1 MVVGVLIM
9 IASILMTLSV
19 LRGPLMQRASSTTN
33 HYQAQQGIMNFHIAR
48 ELPENYACIMT
59 GRTHSTS
66 LLTKNF
72 SDVAQNYSRRSDMAV
87 FDTSCT
93 NCTTAVE
100 GFGFDVNCTE
110 TTRDFNLTIGTDRAS
125 MLRAMDGAYFFQ
137 VNVTEYSDWGVNDLA
152 NGSFLRYT
160 TLYKDTDKCSGKAK
174 IQTCDLH
181 AGIAKFP
188 VRMDGKTVELQ
199 GTWKDDKFIERKYVL
214 LQAYYLS
221 CLLTRAKIHVAC

>member
-1 MVVGVLIM
+1 
-9 IASILMTLSV
+9 
-19 LRGPLMQRASSTTN
+19 
-33 HYQAQQGIMNFHIAR
+33 
-48 ELPENYACIMT
+48 
-59 GRTHSTS
+59 
-66 LLTKNF
+66 
-72 SDVAQNYSRRSDMAV
+72 MAV